1 MLEIKLQKI
10 VGGILDKLQT
20 LHKDGTVVEKFLALL
35 KQQKILGNIRLS
47 EQIFYRKQSLVFPDN
62 EVQMDWQNKYV
73 RYDEV
78 FNKETKISD
87 IVIIILNLHLLPVSN
102 TTENR

>member
-1 MLEIKLQKI
+1 
-10 VGGILDKLQT
+10 
-20 LHKDGTVVEKFLALL
+20 
-35 KQQKILGNIRLS
+35 
-47 EQIFYRKQSLVFPDN
+47 
-62 EVQMDWQNKYV
+62 MDWQNKYV